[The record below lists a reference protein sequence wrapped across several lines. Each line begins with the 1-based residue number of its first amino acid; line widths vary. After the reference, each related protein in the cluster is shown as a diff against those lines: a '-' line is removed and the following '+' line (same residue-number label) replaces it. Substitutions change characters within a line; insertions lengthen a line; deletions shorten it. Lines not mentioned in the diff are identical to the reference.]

1 MRDEVEEFLKR
12 VAQMRQAAE
21 AQAKAQQQ
29 RPKPAAPEP
38 PSQQRAV
45 PPRTVPP
52 QRPAPPQR
60 LVPARQEITYVEPAL
75 AEVVEPEE
83 IDRTE
88 GFSRRV
94 AQDLR
99 GSEQIAEHSRRLGE
113 EVDLADDK
121 LAAHLHQVFDHDL
134 GRLKKTASETA
145 ATPAAAA
152 ASEATVGELLKLL
165 RSPQSIRDAIIMSE
179 VLKRPEDRW

>member
-29 RPKPAAPEP
+29 RPKPVAPATAP
-38 PSQQRAV
+38 PQRNV
-45 PPRTVPP
+45 PPPP
-52 QRPAPPQR
+52 PRPAPPQR
-60 LVPARQEITYVEPAL
+60 LVPPRQEITYVEPPQ
-75 AEVVEPEE
+75 AELVEADVV
-83 IDRTE
+83 DRSE

-99 GSEQIAEHSRRLGE
+99 GSAQIAEHTRRLGE

-134 GRLKKTASETA
+134 GRLKKTASESA
-145 ATPAAAA
+145 GAPIAAA
-152 ASEATVGELLKLL
+152 ASEVTVSELLKLL
-165 RSPQSIRDAIIMSE
+165 RSPDSIRDAIIMSE

>member
-1 MRDEVEEFLKR
+1 
-12 VAQMRQAAE
+12 MRQAAE

-29 RPKPAAPEP
+29 RPKPAAPEAP
-38 PSQQRAV
+38 PPQ
-45 PPRTVPP
+45 RTVPP

-60 LVPARQEITYVEPAL
+60 LVPARPEIAYVEPAL

-99 GSEQIAEHSRRLGE
+99 GSAQIAEHTRRLGE

-134 GRLKKTASETA
+134 GRLKKTASESA
-145 ATPAAAA
+145 GAPIAAA
-152 ASEATVGELLKLL
+152 ASEVTVSELLKLL
-165 RSPQSIRDAIIMSE
+165 RSPDSIRDAIIMSE

>member
-29 RPKPAAPEP
+29 RPKPAAPQAP
-38 PSQQRAV
+38 APQ
-45 PPRTVPP
+45 RTVPA
-52 QRPAPPQR
+52 QRPVPPQR
-60 LVPARQEITYVEPAL
+60 LVPARQEVAYVEPAL

-94 AQDLR
+94 ANDLR
-99 GSEQIAEHSRRLGE
+99 GSAQIAEHTRRLGE

-145 ATPAAAA
+145 ATPVAAAV
-152 ASEATVGELLKLL
+152 SDVTVSELLKLL
-165 RSPQSIRDAIIMSE
+165 RSPNSIRDAIIMSE
-179 VLKRPEDRW
+179 VLKRPDDRW